1 MLFSGTRETLLIKP
15 LVQWNLVET
24 SEWGKNVG
32 PLTDITTIYQTIC
45 STISVYLRYLLFS
58 WNYPNSYLFI
68 ECILYKA
75 LSRNLKMCVTDI
87 VIDSICYKKKKYRII
102 DQVIINDQS

>member
-1 MLFSGTRETLLIKP
+1 MLFSGTQERLLIKP
-15 LVQWNLVET
+15 LVQWNLVEK

-58 WNYPNSYLFI
+58 WNYPNSYLLI
-68 ECILYKA
+68 ECTLTTLYKA

-87 VIDSICYKKKKYRII
+87 VIDS
-102 DQVIINDQS
+102 S